1 MGPLCVG
8 KGIVGCVG
16 AVGDLATWA
25 RVGPWLSMYLELEE
39 KIIFVIR

>member
-1 MGPLCVG
+1 MGPLCVRMG
-8 KGIVGCVG
+8 PVGCVG
-16 AVGDLATWA
+16 VVDDLATWA